1 MRTAIYP
8 GTFNPITNGHIDL
21 VERAAKLFEKVIVA
35 IAYSETK
42 QPMFDLQQRIDLCRQ
57 ALAHLNN
64 IEVHGFNNLLVDFAS
79 QHNSHIVMRGV
90 RSIKD
95 FEYEIQL
102 ASMNKSMSP
111 EMETVFLTP
120 TANLSHISSSLVRE
134 IATMGG
140 DVSQMVPVCVQ
151 QALKL
156 RGNS

>member
-21 VERAAKLFEKVIVA
+21 VERAITLFDKVIVA
-35 IAYSETK
+35 IAYSEKK
-42 QPMFDLQQRIDLCRQ
+42 QPMFDLQQRIDLCQQ

-79 QHNSHIVMRGV
+79 QHHSDIVLRGV

-111 EMETVFLTP
+111 DMETVFLTP
-120 TANLSHISSSLVRE
+120 AADLSHISSSLVRE

-140 DVSQMVPVCVQ
+140 DVSQMVPACVH
-151 QALKL
+151 QALN
-156 RGNS
+156 RRVND